1 MVLVLSLLPALLAA
15 FDKPIRRQQE
25 NARLKAEKR
34 KARREKLLHHVIK
47 RNRTDKTEGMPVQ
60 RESIPDPAR
69 LQDGDASS
77 MVLVQSE
84 RAEGTA
90 DAVPF
95 QKEPADTIPEQI
107 QEKGT
112 ADNRDNRIKTQL
124 TKIFTYRGK
133 TGRKEDVV
141 HEGD

>member
-1 MVLVLSLLPALLAA
+1 
-15 FDKPIRRQQE
+15 
-25 NARLKAEKR
+25 
-34 KARREKLLHHVIK
+34 
-47 RNRTDKTEGMPVQ
+47 MPVQ

-77 MVLVQSE
+77 MVLVQNE